1 KVEIVEQALHYRIEP
16 VALGQLHAEA
26 FGNSEGKDADG
37 IAPPQGAENGFHI
50 GQLGA
55 EQFGNI
61 GEFDGEIAGLVEPID
76 QMQRNQAIGLGAQD
90 HLGLGFEMIGEAR
103 TAGDKL
109 IEIGRFTALETAISI
124 RTGRLAEVLDRKSTR
139 LNSSHVKIS
148 YAVF

>member
-1 KVEIVEQALHYRIEP
+1 EFDLPAAIGTGAHENIGDNGFNGIALEGEAGTGIEPPQFGQHVYQVFAVAADGLEQAGHVVGGQKVEIVEQALHYRIEP

-26 FGNSEGKDADG
+26 FGNSAGKDADG

-76 QMQRNQAIGLGAQD
+76 QMQRNQ
-90 HLGLGFEMIGEAR
+90 
-103 TAGDKL
+103 
-109 IEIGRFTALETAISI
+109 
-124 RTGRLAEVLDRKSTR
+124 
-139 LNSSHVKIS
+139 
-148 YAVF
+148 